1 MDFFKNLVARGL
13 LDTSNVL
20 HLQCLWFCFYP
31 VMKEALNK
39 IKESWNCHYVRKSHH
54 HTVAG
59 IPNQL
64 FFLPEFVGAVDYQKI
79 YDERDLQEA
88 EQSLTVEEDNSRDYQ
103 EYFTYSANLLELE
116 TPQNWRDALVI
127 YEQLLEFA

>member
-1 MDFFKNLVARGL
+1 
-13 LDTSNVL
+13 
-20 HLQCLWFCFYP
+20 
-31 VMKEALNK
+31 
-39 IKESWNCHYVRKSHH
+39 
-54 HTVAG
+54 
-59 IPNQL
+59 
-64 FFLPEFVGAVDYQKI
+64 
-79 YDERDLQEA
+79 LQEA